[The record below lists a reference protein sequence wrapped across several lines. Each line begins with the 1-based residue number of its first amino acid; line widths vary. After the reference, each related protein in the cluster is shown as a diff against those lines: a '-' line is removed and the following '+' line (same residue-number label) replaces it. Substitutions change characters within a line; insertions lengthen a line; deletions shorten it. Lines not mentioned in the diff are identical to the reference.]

1 MWLRVRGAVLD
12 QQNANQLDWQVRI
25 ILNWERDLL

>member
-1 MWLRVRGAVLD
+1 VRGAILD
-12 QQNANQLDWQVRI
+12 QEDASQLGWQVRI

>member
-1 MWLRVRGAVLD
+1 MWLRVRGVILD
-12 QQNANQLDWQVRI
+12 EEGSSLGYQVRI

>member
-1 MWLRVRGAVLD
+1 LDSPWRAAVLD
-12 QQNANQLDWQVRI
+12 QEDAKWTGYRFRL

>member
-1 MWLRVRGAVLD
+1 MWLRVRGVILD
-12 QQNANQLDWQVRI
+12 QEGRDQLGYQVRI